1 MIGSL
6 RGRLID
12 RDLVGEVIVEV
23 AGVGYRITVSPATV
37 AALPEIGDEA
47 FVHIHHHIRDDH
59 EQLYG
64 FPTAEE
70 RRCFETLLSA
80 HGVGP
85 ALALAVL
92 STHSPLALGQIVA
105 EDDVDALC
113 LVAGVGKKTA
123 QRLVLELK
131 NKLDAPAAGTA
142 HEVRSSPGGA
152 PSAVADVREA
162 LQGMGFAPDEIGQA
176 LAGLE
181 GDDPSDLLRQA
192 LRAMAVR

>member
-1 MIGSL
+1 VIGSL

-12 RDLVGEVIVEV
+12 RDLAGELIVEV
-23 AGVGYRITVSPATV
+23 AGVGYRVTVSPAT
-37 AALPEIGDEA
+37 ASAFPEIGAEA
-47 FVHIHHHIRDDH
+47 FVHIHHHIREDH
-59 EQLYG
+59 EQLFG
-64 FPTAEE
+64 FPTADE

-92 STHSPLALGQIVA
+92 STHNPLALARIVA

-131 NKLDAPAAGTA
+131 SKLDSPITGAP
-142 HEVRSSPGGA
+142 HEARSPASGGA
-152 PSAVADVREA
+152 SAIADVREA
-162 LQGMGFAPDEIGQA
+162 LQGMGFATDEIAHA
-176 LAGLE
+176 LAGLD
-181 GDDPSDLLRQA
+181 GDDPSALLRQA